1 MYLVCVDSRQS
12 GVRGIALGLPGCEKP
27 GASAVAMMDARK
39 HRHLLATIVFT
50 VSLLSLI
57 ALALGNTRPGIAFA
71 VLFSVLVLALSFHFL
86 LPGGEFFSAVFANSI
101 GIFACIYVFFLGE
114 NFPQTGALAQEAGFV
129 LPLAGF
135 LIGAMWRRN
144 VIVGRVR
151 SSKGDIRVNFGALA
165 LWALP
170 LAAVAAAS
178 FILPIGEMGA
188 PEQDAALLF
197 AMTIIGLT
205 AAVTAPGIA
214 AFLLDTAMLFENFFF
229 NAGRL
234 VKPAFAFLTCYS
246 LLTIIY
252 GCLYTIIDRFSPT
265 PNFNVFGAPRAITLS
280 EGLYLSV
287 VTLSTVGYGDLTA
300 SSGIA
305 RALVASEIVTGVLLL
320 LFGVQAILSSDRR

>member
-1 MYLVCVDSRQS
+1 
-12 GVRGIALGLPGCEKP
+12 
-27 GASAVAMMDARK
+27 MDTRK
-39 HRHLLATIVFT
+39 HRHLLATIIFT

-71 VLFSVLVLALSFHFL
+71 VLLSVLVLALSFHFL
-86 LPGGEFFSAVFANSI
+86 LPGGDFFSAVFANSI
-101 GIFACIYVFFLGE
+101 GIYACIYVFFLGE
-114 NFPQTGALAQEAGFV
+114 NFPDTSARMQEMGFI

-135 LIGAMWRRN
+135 LIGVVWRRN
-144 VIVGRVR
+144 VIVNKVK
-151 SSKGDIRVNFGALA
+151 SSRGDIKVNLGAMA
-165 LWALP
+165 LWASP

-178 FILPIGEMGA
+178 FILPIGEMRA
-188 PEQDAALLF
+188 SEQDAALLF
-197 AMTIIGLT
+197 AMTTIGLT
-205 AAVTAPGIA
+205 AAVTASGIA

-229 NAGRL
+229 NAGQL
-234 VKPAFAFLTCYS
+234 IKPAFAFLTCYS

-252 GCLYTIIDRFSPT
+252 GCLYTIIDRFSPS
-265 PNFNVFGAPRAITLS
+265 PNFSVSGVRRAITLS

-320 LFGVQAILSSDRR
+320 LFGVQAILSPDRR